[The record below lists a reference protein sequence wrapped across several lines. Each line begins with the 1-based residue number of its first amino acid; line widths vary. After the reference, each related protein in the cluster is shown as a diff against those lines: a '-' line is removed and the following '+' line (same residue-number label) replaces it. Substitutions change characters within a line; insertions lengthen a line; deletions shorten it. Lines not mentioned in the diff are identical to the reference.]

1 LQKNKENTM
10 KTITTLMIATCLSI
24 AACAETAPPAA
35 SSPKEAS
42 QGATKPDAAA
52 TKVHLEQHVKYPANR
67 KQILAACADTPE
79 FTTAQKLWFEQNLPE
94 GNYPSA
100 AAVVAALKL

>member
-1 LQKNKENTM
+1 M
-10 KTITTLMIATCLSI
+10 KIATHLIIATVLSL
-24 AACAETAPPAA
+24 AACAETPPPPA

-42 QGATKPDAAA
+42 QSAASKPDVAA
-52 TKVHLEQHVKYPANR
+52 TKLHLEQHVKYPASR

-79 FTTAQKLWFEQNLPE
+79 FTAAQKLWFEQSLPD

-100 AAVVAALKL
+100 GAVLTALKL

>member
-1 LQKNKENTM
+1 M
-10 KTITTLMIATCLSI
+10 KIAINLMIATVLSL
-24 AACAETAPPAA
+24 AACAETPPPAA

-42 QGATKPDAAA
+42 SSAATKPDVAAA
-52 TKVHLEQHVKYPANR
+52 KLHLEQHVKYPASR

-79 FTTAQKLWFEQNLPE
+79 FTAAQKVWFDQNLPD

-100 AAVVAALKL
+100 AAVMTALKL